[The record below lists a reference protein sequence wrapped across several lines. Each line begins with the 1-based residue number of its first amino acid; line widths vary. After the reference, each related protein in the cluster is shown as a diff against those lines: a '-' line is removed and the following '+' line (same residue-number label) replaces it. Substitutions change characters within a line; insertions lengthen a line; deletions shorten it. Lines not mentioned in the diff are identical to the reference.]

1 MRDRKQALSP
11 TTDREAWVRS
21 LRRVNELQEDALAP
35 VFDERWGEIED
46 GHRAFVERFLSLL
59 PPDGRVLDAAC
70 GTGKYFSIVLD
81 SGRSLCGFDHS
92 GAYLA
97 QARAKYPSV
106 ATKKHDLQNLPYANE
121 FDGVMCVD
129 AMEFVPPED
138 WPGILTRFR
147 RALRPEGWLYL
158 TVELAPEAQLQALND
173 AARRSGHPVVEREV
187 LGDEPEGLLYH
198 HYPAMAQVRK
208 WLTAA
213 GFAIEEDVEGP
224 WHDDHH
230 AYHHILAIA
239 RESGC

>member
-121 FDGVMCVD
+121 FDGVMC
-129 AMEFVPPED
+129 D